1 MKEFQVPRFC
11 LIVLDGRRWFKASLF
26 SRRLCRCGTW
36 RRRRRSDLQLD
47 RGATSFRLWRSR
59 HFVLFGCNNRCRLCP
74 LFCSSPLLDLIDFV
88 RLFSQPLPNPKS
100 KESSQSNRLNK
111 SQVKSSQVVSSNVP
125 FEVPR
130 RNTSNFRKNRKV
142 LHHN

>member
-11 LIVLDGRRWFKASLF
+11 MIVLDGRWWFKASLF

-47 RGATSFRLWRSR
+47 RGATSFRLWRGR
-59 HFVLFGCNNRCRLCP
+59 HFLLFGCNNRCRLCP

-88 RLFSQPLPNPKS
+88 RLFSQPRPNPKS
-100 KESSQSNRLNK
+100 KESSQSTDSTR
-111 SQVKSSQVVSSNVP
+111 QKSSREFRSVRSSSSKHI
-125 FEVPR
+125 EL
-130 RNTSNFRKNRKV
+130 SKK
-142 LHHN
+142 